1 MKLPP
6 FSSLL
11 FYLSAVPFTVSLALF
26 ALQAHS
32 AIPAD
37 RMWDMLQRPTCVNM
51 ILSGLSTAGM
61 LVAGTIQAV
70 SAARRPNNARRR
82 LAVVGAALLAAA
94 ALFGLLFASHG
105 ANVLIRAGN
114 LWNCFGPSAY
124 PGAVK
129 LLSFRYHPATLAD
142 GESWEAWIEFRAGST
157 DAFTDTLDS
166 AVPGDETEALR
177 LARETFPTF
186 QPAPNGTVRCV
197 RDESGFEGWIVPGD
211 SPSRCVVIA
220 WRPAPPL
227 HLVKTDRIR

>member
-6 FSSLL
+6 FSTVL

-32 AIPAD
+32 EIPAD

-82 LAVVGAALLAAA
+82 LAVFGAALLAAA
-94 ALFGLLFASHG
+94 AFFGLLFACHG

-114 LWNCFGPSAY
+114 LWKCLGPSAY
-124 PGAVK
+124 PGAVNI
-129 LLSFRYHPATLAD
+129 LSFWYHPATLVD

-157 DAFTDTLDS
+157 EAFSGTLDP
-166 AVPGDETEALR
+166 AARGDESEALR
-177 LARETFPTF
+177 LVQEAFPAF
-186 QPAPNGTVRCV
+186 QPAPDGIVRCV
-197 RDESGFEGWIVPGD
+197 RAESESEGWIVPDD
-211 SPSRCVVIA
+211 SPSRCAIIA
-220 WRPAPPL
+220 WRSKPPL
-227 HLVKTDRIR
+227 RLVKTVRMR

>member
-1 MKLPP
+1 MKLPT
-6 FSSLL
+6 FSTVL

-37 RMWDMLQRPTCVNM
+37 RMWDMLQRPTCVTI
-51 ILSGLSTAGM
+51 ILSGLSAAGM

-82 LAVVGAALLAAA
+82 LAVFGAALLAAA
-94 ALFGLLFASHG
+94 ALFGLLFACHG

-114 LWNCFGPSAY
+114 LWKCLGPSAY
-124 PGAVK
+124 PGAVNI
-129 LLSFRYHPATLAD
+129 LSFWYHPATLVD
-142 GESWEAWIEFRAGST
+142 SESWEAWIEFRADSA
-157 DAFTDTLDS
+157 DDFTDILRQ
-166 AVPGDETEALR
+166 AAPGDETEALR

-197 RDESGFEGWIVPGD
+197 RDESGFEGWIVPDD
-211 SPSRCVVIA
+211 SPSRCVIIA
-220 WRPAPPL
+220 WRSKPPL
-227 HLVKTDRIR
+227 RLVKTVRMR